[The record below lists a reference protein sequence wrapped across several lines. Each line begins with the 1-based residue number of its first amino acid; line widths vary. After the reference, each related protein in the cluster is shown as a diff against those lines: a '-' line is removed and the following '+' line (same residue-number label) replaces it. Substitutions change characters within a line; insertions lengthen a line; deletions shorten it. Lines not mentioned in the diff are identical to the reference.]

1 MKKQIKTIED
11 QGAKQ
16 VEALKPLKSQE
27 DQELESFEEF
37 FPNKMRTN
45 DIKSEIDE
53 IEKCGKK

>member
-45 DIKSEIDE
+45 EIKSEIDE
-53 IEKCGKK
+53 IEKC